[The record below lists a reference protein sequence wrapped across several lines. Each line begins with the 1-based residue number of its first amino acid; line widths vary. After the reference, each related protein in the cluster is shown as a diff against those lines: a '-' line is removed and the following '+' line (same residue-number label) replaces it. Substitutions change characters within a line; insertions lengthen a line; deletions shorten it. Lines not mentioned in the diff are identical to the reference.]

1 MVRFKQGLRYAL
13 LATIGLVA
21 VALSESVLQNTTTLY
36 LAFHPGV
43 FLHQGWFVLAFAASF
58 GLAGAWLDCPGRAT
72 RLSPWVRMLLL
83 LVLYI
88 GLFQVFRR
96 SLAVGV
102 AVAGLWKIALVG
114 LCFLAAWATARR
126 AAEATQWRIAS
137 ATSVSLL
144 AMFALQPGMPSYLL
158 ERLSGFD
165 PRPHDTASVTGE
177 APSKARRTVVVVLD
191 EWDYEIALREDFFA
205 RPAMQAALKQ
215 SFSSSQAQP
224 GGPNTLVS
232 VPSMLRGQTFG
243 PVRSGSP
250 GVLTNARDESWQA
263 GQSSLFSDLDAASVP
278 YSIVGFY
285 HDYCRVFP
293 KARHCESEPVH
304 FFPGWWSAATR
315 AVRRSSEYDAAYS
328 DFLRQWAGTY
338 QHLREAA
345 LRTATA
351 SHSSFI
357 WLHINIPHPPSAVMG
372 ARPHSLKEDYRSNLD
387 LTEAFVAELLQRLD
401 AQGPDYALV
410 LTSDHW
416 LREKEMWRD
425 IYARQVGPGAGD
437 DGKTDDQRVPFI
449 VHFGKSAEPAVQ
461 GDQAI
466 STIALRKLVPLL
478 IQRRINSPQDVAAF
492 FKRQGS

>member
-1 MVRFKQGLRYAL
+1 MLRFKQALRYAV
-13 LATIGLVA
+13 LATIGLAA

-36 LAFHPGV
+36 QAFHPGV
-43 FLHQGWFVLAFAASF
+43 FLHQGWFLLLFAACF
-58 GLAGAWLDCPGRAT
+58 GLAGACLDCPGRAT
-72 RLSPWVRMLLL
+72 RLSPWLRMLLL

-102 AVAGLWKIALVG
+102 AVAGLWKIGLVG
-114 LCFLAAWATARR
+114 LCVLAAWATARR
-126 AAEATQWRIAS
+126 ASEATQWRIAS
-137 ATSVSLL
+137 AASVSLL

-158 ERLSGFD
+158 ESLSLTGRRQPD
-165 PRPHDTASVTGE
+165 P
-177 APSKARRTVVVVLD
+177 APIAAPPQARRTVVVVLD
-191 EWDYEIALREDFFA
+191 EWDYEIAQREDFFT
-205 RPAMQAALKQ
+205 RRAMQAALRH

-232 VPSMLRGQTFG
+232 VPSMLRGQPFG

-250 GVLTNARDESWQA
+250 GVLTNARGETWQA
-263 GQSSLFSDLDAASVP
+263 GQPSLFSDLDAASVP

-315 AVRRSSEYDAAYS
+315 SVRRSNEYDAAYG

-338 QHLREAA
+338 QHLRDAA
-345 LRTATA
+345 LRTAVET
-351 SHSSFI
+351 HSSFV
-357 WLHINIPHPPSAVMG
+357 WLHINVPHPPSAVMG
-372 ARPHSLKEDYRSNLD
+372 ARPHSLKEDYRSNLA
-387 LTEAFVAELLQRLD
+387 LTEAFVADLMQRLD
-401 AQGPDYALV
+401 AAGPDYALV

-437 DGKTDDQRVPFI
+437 GGKTDDDQRVPFI
-449 VHFGKSAEPAVQ
+449 VHFGKAEGPAVQ
-461 GDQAI
+461 SDQRV
-466 STIALRKLVPLL
+466 STTALRKLVPLL
-478 IQRRINSPQDVAAF
+478 IQRRVNSPQDVAAF
-492 FKRQGS
+492 FKEQGS